1 MDEFQTEP
9 PQVEHQP
16 VLTSEQDALR
26 WLKQVGGTA
35 YHNRN
40 DLDGK
45 NAWVAVVRT
54 PSAHGKVGKLILAFG
69 ESVHEAACAAEE
81 EWNTLWSRL
90 SVRH

>member
-9 PQVEHQP
+9 AQVEHRP
-16 VLTSEQDALR
+16 ALTSEQAALR
-26 WLKQVGGTA
+26 WLQQVGGTA

-40 DLDGK
+40 DLDGE

-54 PSAHGKVGKLILAFG
+54 PSAHPKVGKLILAFG
-69 ESVHEAACAAEE
+69 ESVHEATCAAEE
-81 EWNTLWSRL
+81 EWNTLWSSL

>member
-1 MDEFQTEP
+1 MDEFQTAP
-9 PQVEHQP
+9 TQDEHRP

-26 WLKQVGGTA
+26 WLRQVGGTA

-40 DLDGK
+40 DVDGE

-69 ESVHEAACAAEE
+69 ESVHEAACAAEA
-81 EWNTLWSRL
+81 EWTALWSSL
-90 SVRH
+90 SVKH